1 MKHRSLQVKLEN
13 AKKYNSIIEK
23 LNQSQQDYETL
34 MCDNQNY
41 INQKEREID
50 NLKLQL
56 RDYGHEVSLEK
67 WDIERNLYTSVIV
80 QHLHKIA
87 QRGESI
93 TQKETKELMEYVAE
107 IIPLFVAEI
116 KSKSDALSE
125 TEYLVCIL
133 CRLRFIPSEIAILLD
148 MSAQRITNIRQAINI
163 KLFNDKSAKTLN
175 RNLIALDE

>member
-1 MKHRSLQVKLEN
+1 MQ
-13 AKKYNSIIEK
+13 KKYNSIIEK

-34 MCDNQNY
+34 ICDNQNY

-80 QHLHKIA
+80 QQLHKIA

-93 TQKETKELMEYVAE
+93 TQKETKELME
-107 IIPLFVAEI
+107 
-116 KSKSDALSE
+116 
-125 TEYLVCIL
+125 
-133 CRLRFIPSEIAILLD
+133 
-148 MSAQRITNIRQAINI
+148 
-163 KLFNDKSAKTLN
+163 
-175 RNLIALDE
+175 